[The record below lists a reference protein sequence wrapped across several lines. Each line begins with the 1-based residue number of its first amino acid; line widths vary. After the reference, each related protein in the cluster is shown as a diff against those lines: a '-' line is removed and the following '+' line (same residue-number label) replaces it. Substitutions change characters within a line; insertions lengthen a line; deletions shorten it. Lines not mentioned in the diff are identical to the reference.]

1 MYQGVRISQAGFV
14 VERNFKVGRMEGRWQ
29 KLVAV
34 SENGR
39 VMTVTVG

>member
-1 MYQGVRISQAGFV
+1 
-14 VERNFKVGRMEGRWQ
+14 MEGRWQ

-39 VMTVTVG
+39 VMDGRRDNNYAAQ

>member
-1 MYQGVRISQAGFV
+1 
-14 VERNFKVGRMEGRWQ
+14 MEGRWQ

-39 VMTVTVG
+39 VMDGDGGRTYAAQ